1 MRSKKKSRRSHGGKS
16 GQRTRRRPGV
26 LKPSAIEEQLQTA
39 EAQLALVA
47 DAGLGT
53 WNLNLASGDIT
64 CSARCRELFAI
75 PPADPLSSAVFVQMI
90 HPDDRLRIE
99 RGVSEALALRSD
111 CEAEFRIMRR
121 DGSVR
126 WLFARGRARYDDGPT
141 HVEGIVR
148 DVTERTLAIEKMR
161 RSLDRIKALRD
172 IETALTSTLE
182 LDRILELLLSRIDAL
197 TRYAAATVRLV
208 NRDIGRLE
216 PVAAKN
222 INVEAWKRGFSK
234 IPGGL
239 SELVLHSS
247 VPIAIP
253 DLQQDSRTRHR
264 EFMRDEGLVS
274 FLGLPLIAKNEALGV
289 LAVFTRERHIFDDEE
304 VEFLTT
310 LGGQAAMAI
319 HNAQLYEEMVKANN
333 VKEEFLSVM
342 SHELRTPLSV
352 IMGYSGML
360 MERILGEINPEQDQA
375 LRKILIWSGEQL
387 NLINAVIQTTQIES
401 RSLRVD
407 RHAAPLS
414 QIFSHVRD
422 EMETLCRGKAVSLEW
437 NYPAEPIQIVT
448 DTPKLIHI
456 LRNLIGN
463 AIKFTHRG
471 SVTIKAEV
479 TSGESAARGAPSAGA
494 FPQLEIRVT
503 DTGIGIPRDHWELI
517 FEKFHQVDGS
527 QTRLYGGMGLG
538 LYVARSF
545 AEMLGGSITV
555 DSQPERGSTFL
566 VTIPC
571 DPQVDHR
578 V

>member
-1 MRSKKKSRRSHGGKS
+1 MRSGKKSRRTSIVNRQPRAPTSQGA
-16 GQRTRRRPGV
+16 V
-26 LKPSAIEEQLQTA
+26 LVEQLQTS

-53 WNLNLASGDIT
+53 WTLILASGQLS
-64 CSARCRELFAI
+64 CSARCREIFAI
-75 PPADPLSSAVFVQMI
+75 PAEEPLTSALFEEIM
-90 HPDDRLRIE
+90 HPDDRPRIE
-99 RGVSEALALRSD
+99 RHVSDALASKRD
-111 CEAEFRIMRR
+111 CEAEFRIIRR
-121 DGSVR
+121 DGSLR
-126 WLFARGRARYDDGPT
+126 WLTARGRCHYGADGKPT
-141 HVEGIVR
+141 RIEGIVR
-148 DVTERTLAIEKMR
+148 DVTERTLAIEKMQ
-161 RSLDRIKALRD
+161 RSLERIKALRD
-172 IETALTSTLE
+172 IETAITSTLE

-208 NRDIGRLE
+208 NRDSGRLE

-222 INVEAWKRGFSK
+222 INVEEWKRSFSK

-239 SELVLHSS
+239 SQLVLQSS

-253 DLQQDSRTRHR
+253 DLQQDPRTRHQD
-264 EFMRDEGLVS
+264 FMRHEGLVS
-274 FLGLPLIAKNEALGV
+274 FLGLPLIAKNEVLGV
-289 LAVFTRERHIFDDEE
+289 LAVFTRERHLFDDEE

-310 LGGQAAMAI
+310 VGGQAAIAI

-333 VKEEFLSVM
+333 VKEEFLGVM

-352 IMGYSGML
+352 IMGYSSML
-360 MERILGEINPEQDQA
+360 VERILGEINPEQEQA
-375 LRKILIWSGEQL
+375 LRKILTWSAEQL
-387 NLINAVIQTTQIES
+387 NLINAIIQTTQLES

-407 RHAAPLS
+407 RHPVPVS
-414 QIFSHVRD
+414 QLMSHVRD
-422 EMETLCRGKAVSLEW
+422 EMTTLSRGKEVSLEW
-437 NYPAEPIQIVT
+437 SYPTEAIEIVT
-448 DTPKLIHI
+448 DTPKVIHI

-471 SVTIKAEV
+471 TVTIQAEIV
-479 TSGESAARGAPSAGA
+479 SGENAPRGAARSAGA
-494 FPQLEIRVT
+494 LPQLKIRVT
-503 DTGIGIPRDHWELI
+503 DTGIGIPRDQWERI

-555 DSQPERGSTFL
+555 DSQPECGSTFL

-571 DPQVDHR
+571 DAPIDHR
-578 V
+578 F